1 MKLTGIELET
11 KRLRL
16 VALSADHVDLILSWA
31 NDPAVIANSQFFR
44 DHSDR
49 PRILEFIEH
58 NESDPYSAYFAA
70 FVKPE
75 FDTDGVGYAGNV
87 HLLNINQIHKHCQGG
102 ITLRQEAW
110 NHGFA
115 QEVMPA
121 LMRWAFDSLNMHK
134 VYLQIFTTN
143 TKGLHLWTKLGFTP
157 GAVLPEHYLVNG
169 VFHDMLTLSFLKG
182 DFDKRFPR

>member
-16 VALSADHVDLILSWA
+16 VPLSADHVDLMLGWA

-58 NESDPYSAYFAA
+58 NENDPYSAYFAA

-75 FDTDGVGYAGNV
+75 HDSDGVGYAGNV

-115 QEVMPA
+115 QELMPA
-121 LMRWAFDSLNMHK
+121 MMRWGVRFTGNAQGLPPDFHDEHQGTAPLDEAWFYARRPSFRSTTWSTAS
-134 VYLQIFTTN
+134 FTTC
-143 TKGLHLWTKLGFTP
+143 
-157 GAVLPEHYLVNG
+157 
-169 VFHDMLTLSFLKG
+169 
-182 DFDKRFPR
+182 